1 MKKISSLILFALLLA
16 GCYEDKGNY
25 DYSLD
30 TMNEIKSVT
39 FSPSIV
45 QAVEGNVIEVQQAL
59 EESSRTRRVD
69 AIVEQTIAKDLENLD
84 FYWCRSYTNEEGK
97 NVKDTI
103 LSKGFLEFDLP
114 VGKAMS
120 YDVFLQIYDR
130 TTDLSHYSSFKINTR
145 PVFKNSLFVMHGQE
159 GDRKI
164 GNI

>member
-30 TMNEIKSVT
+30 TMHEIKSVT

-69 AIVEQTIAKDLENLD
+69 AIVEQTIAKGLENLD
-84 FYWCRSYTNEEGK
+84 FYWCRS
-97 NVKDTI
+97 
-103 LSKGFLEFDLP
+103 
-114 VGKAMS
+114 
-120 YDVFLQIYDR
+120 
-130 TTDLSHYSSFKINTR
+130 
-145 PVFKNSLFVMHGQE
+145 
-159 GDRKI
+159 
-164 GNI
+164 